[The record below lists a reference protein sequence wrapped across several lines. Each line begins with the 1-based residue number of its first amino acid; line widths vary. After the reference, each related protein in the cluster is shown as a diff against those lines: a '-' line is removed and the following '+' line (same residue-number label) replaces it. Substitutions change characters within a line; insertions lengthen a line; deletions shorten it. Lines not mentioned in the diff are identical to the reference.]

1 MGGETEK
8 ELLKLLETAL
18 ASERAAEDLYRI
30 GAEMAQRPEVKAMFT
45 KLANEEHRHEVLL
58 RQEYH
63 AIKKRLGLKILHDE
77 T

>member
-1 MGGETEK
+1 MGGDTEK

-30 GAEMAQRPEVKAMFT
+30 GAELAKRPEVKAMFT
-45 KLANEEHRHEVLL
+45 RLAADEHRHEELL
-58 RQEYH
+58 RHEYH

>member
-1 MGGETEK
+1 MGGDTEK

-30 GAEMAQRPEVKAMFT
+30 GAELAPRPEVKAMFER
-45 KLANEEHRHEVLL
+45 LAGDERRHEELL

-63 AIKKRLGLKILHDE
+63 AIKKRLGLKILHDGK
-77 T
+77 

>member
-30 GAEMAQRPEVKAMFT
+30 GAEMAQRPEVKAMFAR
-45 KLANEEHRHEVLL
+45 LAADEHRHEELL
-58 RQEYH
+58 HREYQ

-77 T
+77 Q

>member
-18 ASERAAEDLYRI
+18 ASERAAEDLYRV
-30 GAEMAQRPEVKAMFT
+30 GAELAQRPEVKDMFIR
-45 KLANEEHRHEVLL
+45 LAAEEHRHEEAL
-58 RQEYH
+58 REEYQ